1 MSPRRRC
8 GWWLAVAIAAAAQL
22 DAAAAPV
29 SQIDIV
35 SSVAGPADRAASDAL
50 VQQVVRRLP
59 PRWVERLQAPV
70 ALQWRDDLPAQVHG
84 RAIGQR
90 ILLDRALLQALRAQP
105 DSARGDVTAPPTRA
119 AMAAL
124 VHELAHVLD
133 RGSGSA
139 LSRDPR
145 LRDLAGWQV
154 RPWRIGRGANRFSDR
169 SPDDYE
175 RRSPAE
181 FVAVNLEHFV
191 LDPDYACRR
200 PALAAWLSQQ
210 LGPPQDAAPCTPAL
224 PYLQADN
231 DAGAMSLLTL
241 DPARVY
247 AVDYLLA
254 EGNEQPMSRWGHSML
269 RLVICAPGRAPGPAC
284 RLDLQYHRV
293 LSFRAFV
300 GDVQIS
306 SWRGLTGSYPSRLF
320 VLPLNQVVDEY
331 TKVELRA
338 LSSVPLAL
346 TPAEIAALLARAAQV
361 HWSYDGRYYFVSN
374 NCAVETYKLLHD
386 GVPRLA
392 AASLSSITPRGV
404 RQRLQRAG
412 IADMA
417 VLDDRA
423 QATRQGYYFESAATH
438 YQAMFDVLRRGL
450 PVPQTSVAQWLD
462 AAPQARAQWFDRGGL
477 RETAAA
483 LLLEQAALRRQELL
497 ARDAIKHLLRP
508 GSVEL
513 GTVQAQLQQLFAR
526 QAQLSHPAAL
536 LDGDGYGLPQPNEHD
551 RLIAQVKRSSAGL
564 ADGWKQLQHQ
574 GRQQLPPLLRERLTQ
589 GEANVQQLQAR
600 LRVLARGDA
609 AADQTQSEM
618 GVPLQ
623 VQ

>member
-1 MSPRRRC
+1 MR
-8 GWWLAVAIAAAAQL
+8 
-22 DAAAAPV
+22 DAAPI
-29 SQIDIV
+29 Q
-35 SSVAGPADRAASDAL
+35 
-50 VQQVVRRLP
+50 
-59 PRWVERLQAPV
+59 
-70 ALQWRDDLPAQVHG
+70 LQWRRDLPAQVHG
-84 RAIGQR
+84 RAIGNR
-90 ILLDRALLQALRAQP
+90 ILLDQTLLDAWSMQSA
-105 DSARGDVTAPPTRA
+105 SARSDIGAPATRA

-124 VHELAHVLD
+124 VHELAHVRD
-133 RGSGSA
+133 RGAGSA

-169 SPDDYE
+169 SPDAYE
-175 RRSPAE
+175 RHSPAE
-181 FVAVNLEHFV
+181 FVAVNLEHYV
-191 LDPDYACRR
+191 LDADYACRR
-200 PALAAWLSQQ
+200 PALAAWFSER
-210 LGPPQDAAPCTPAL
+210 LGPPQDAAACAPTL

-231 DAGAMSLLTL
+231 DAGAMSLLAL

-269 RLVICAPGRAPGPAC
+269 RLVICAPGRVPGPAC

-320 VLPLNQVVDEY
+320 VLPLNQVIDEY

-346 TPAEIAALLARAAQV
+346 SPDEIVALLTRAAQV
-361 HWSYDGRYYFVSN
+361 HWSYDGRYYFISN

-386 GVPRLA
+386 SVPRLA
-392 AASLSSITPRGV
+392 AAGLSSITPRGV

-412 IADMA
+412 LADLR

-423 QATRQGYYFESAATH
+423 QATRQGYYFESAAAH
-438 YQAMFDVLRRGL
+438 YQAMFDVLRRGI

-462 AAPQARAQWFDRGGL
+462 AAPDARAQWFKRGGL

-483 LLLEQAALRRQELL
+483 LLLEQAALRRQELV
-497 ARDAIKHLLRP
+497 ARDALKRLLRP
-508 GSVEL
+508 GIAERAA
-513 GTVQAQLQQLFAR
+513 VQDQLQSLFAR

-536 LDGDGYGLPQPNEHD
+536 LDGSGFDGPGYGLPQADEQQ
-551 RLIAQVKRSSAGL
+551 RVSAQVARASSGL
-564 ADGWKQLQHQ
+564 ADGWKQLQAL
-574 GRQQLPPLLRERLTQ
+574 GRQQLPAELRADLEQ
-589 GEANVQQLQAR
+589 GEANVETLRAR
-600 LRVLARGDA
+600 LRMLAQPVQA
-609 AADQTQSEM
+609 VAS
-618 GVPLQ
+618 VPVPAQQALGEQ
-623 VQ
+623 

>member
-1 MSPRRRC
+1 MSLRRRC
-8 GWWLAVAIAAAAQL
+8 GWLL
-22 DAAAAPV
+22 L
-29 SQIDIV
+29 
-35 SSVAGPADRAASDAL
+35 AASIAPQAQAELLVDLVPSDLPPAQMEASNAL
-50 VQQVVRRLP
+50 VQHVAQRLP
-59 PRWVERLQAPV
+59 QGWTQRLGAPIQ
-70 ALQWRDDLPAQVHG
+70 LQWRSDLPAQVHG
-84 RAIGQR
+84 RAIGNR
-90 ILLDRALLQALRAQP
+90 ILLDRALLQAWSAQP
-105 DSARGDVTAPPTRA
+105 EEARGDSNAPATRA

-124 VHELAHVLD
+124 IHELAHVLD
-133 RGSGSA
+133 RSANSA

-154 RPWRIGRGANRFSDR
+154 RPWRVGRGANQFSDR

-181 FVAVNLEHFV
+181 FVAVNLEHYV
-191 LDPDYACRR
+191 LDADYACRR
-200 PALAAWLSQQ
+200 PALAAWFAQRI
-210 LGPPQDAAPCTPAL
+210 GKPHGVVPCENTL

-231 DAGAMSLLTL
+231 DAGAMSLLRL

-254 EGNEQPMSRWGHSML
+254 EGNQQPMSRWGHSML
-269 RLVICAPGRAPGPAC
+269 RLVICAPGRVPGPAC

-338 LSSVPLAL
+338 LSSVPLTL
-346 TPAEIAALLARAAQV
+346 TPDEIAGLLTRAAQV
-361 HWSYDGRYYFVSN
+361 HWSYDGRYYFIGN

-392 AASLSSITPRGV
+392 AANLSSITPRGV

-412 IADMA
+412 IANTQ
-417 VLDDRA
+417 VLDDPA
-423 QATRQGYYFESAATH
+423 QAIRQGYYFESAAAH
-438 YQAMFDVLRRGL
+438 YQAMFDVLRRGV
-450 PVPQTSVAQWLD
+450 PVPQTSLAQWLD
-462 AAPQARAQWFDRGGL
+462 AASGARAQWLERGGL

-497 ARDAIKHLLRP
+497 ARDALKRLLQAGMAGR
-508 GSVEL
+508 E
-513 GTVQAQLQQLFAR
+513 TVQGQLQSLFAR
-526 QAQLSHPAAL
+526 EAQLSHPAIL
-536 LDGDGYGLPQPNEHD
+536 LGSTGYGLPQAGEQQQLSA
-551 RLIAQVKRSSAGL
+551 RVAQDSEVLVG
-564 ADGWKQLQHQ
+564 GWKQLQLA
-574 GRQQLPPLLRERLTQ
+574 GRRQLPANLRDGLEQ
-589 GEANVQQLQAR
+589 GEANVARLRAR

-609 AADQTQSEM
+609 AVDQAQSEM
-618 GVPLQ
+618 DAPFQ

>member
-1 MSPRRRC
+1 MSLRGRC
-8 GWWLAVAIAAAAQL
+8 GWLLLAALIAPQAQAELLVEVVPSDLPAAE
-22 DAAAAPV
+22 
-29 SQIDIV
+29 IE
-35 SSVAGPADRAASDAL
+35 ASNAL
-50 VQQVVRRLP
+50 VQLVARRLP
-59 PRWVERLQAPV
+59 QGWTQRMTAPIQ
-70 ALQWRDDLPAQVHG
+70 LQWRTDLPAQVHG
-84 RAIGQR
+84 RAIGNR
-90 ILLDRALLQALRAQP
+90 ILLDRALLQAWSAQS
-105 DSARGDVTAPPTRA
+105 DEARFDRNAAATLP

-124 VHELAHVLD
+124 IHELAHVLD
-133 RGSGSA
+133 RGAGSA
-139 LSRDPR
+139 LSRDRR

-154 RPWRIGRGANRFSDR
+154 RPWRLGRGANRFSDR
-169 SPDDYE
+169 SPDGYE

-181 FVAVNLEHFV
+181 FVAVNLEHYV
-191 LDPDYACRR
+191 LDADYACRR
-200 PALAAWLSQQ
+200 PALAAWFAQR
-210 LGPPQDAAPCTPAL
+210 LGPPQGAVRCESAL

-231 DAGAMSLLTL
+231 DAGAMSLLSL
-241 DPARVY
+241 DPVRVY

-284 RLDLQYHRV
+284 RLDLEYHRV

-338 LSSVPLAL
+338 LSSVPLTLA
-346 TPAEIAALLARAAQV
+346 PDEIAALLKRAAQV
-361 HWSYDGRYYFVSN
+361 HWSYDGRYYFIGN

-392 AASLSSITPRGV
+392 AANLSSITPRGL

-412 IADMA
+412 IADLR
-417 VLDDRA
+417 VLDDPA
-423 QATRQGYYFESAATH
+423 HAIRQGYYFESAAAH
-438 YQAMFDVLRRGL
+438 YQAMFDVLRRGIA
-450 PVPQTSVAQWLD
+450 VPQTTVAQWLD
-462 AAPQARAQWFDRGGL
+462 AAPEVRAQWFDRGGL

-497 ARDAIKHLLRP
+497 ARDALKRLVQP
-508 GSVEL
+508 GMAARDA
-513 GTVQAQLQQLFAR
+513 VQGQLQALFGR
-526 QAQLSHPAAL
+526 QAQLSHPAVL
-536 LDGDGYGLPQPNEHD
+536 SGSTGYGLPQAEEQQ
-551 RLIAQVKRSSAGL
+551 RLSARVAQESAVL
-564 ADGWKQLQHQ
+564 VDGWKQLQRA
-574 GRQQLPPLLRERLTQ
+574 GRQQLPADVRNGLEQ
-589 GEANVQQLQAR
+589 GEANVERLRAH

-609 AADQTQSEM
+609 AADNVRPDM
-618 GVPLQ
+618 RMPLQ

>member
-1 MSPRRRC
+1 MSVVGSELTP
-8 GWWLAVAIAAAAQL
+8 
-22 DAAAAPV
+22 
-29 SQIDIV
+29 SE
-35 SSVAGPADRAASDAL
+35 RAASQAL
-50 VQQVVRRLP
+50 LQQVEQRLP
-59 PRWVERLQAPV
+59 AGWVTRDAPPIQ
-70 ALQWRDDLPAQVHG
+70 LQWRRDLPAQVHG
-84 RAIGQR
+84 RAIGNR
-90 ILLDRALLQALRAQP
+90 ILLDHALLDAWSMQP
-105 DSARGDVTAPPTRA
+105 ASARTDISAPATRA

-124 VHELAHVLD
+124 VHELGHVRD
-133 RGSGSA
+133 RAAGSA

-154 RPWRIGRGANRFSDR
+154 RPWRVGRGANRFSDR
-169 SPDDYE
+169 SPDAYE

-181 FVAVNLEHFV
+181 FVAVNLEHYV
-191 LDPDYACRR
+191 LDADYACRR
-200 PALAAWLSQQ
+200 PALAAWFSER
-210 LGPPQDAAPCTPAL
+210 LGPPHVAAACAPTL

-231 DAGAMSLLTL
+231 DAGAMSLLAL

-320 VLPLNQVVDEY
+320 VLPLNQVIDEY

-346 TPAEIAALLARAAQV
+346 RPDEIAALLTRAAQV
-361 HWSYDGRYYFVSN
+361 HWSYDGRYYFISN

-392 AASLSSITPRGV
+392 EAGVSSITPRGV

-412 IADMA
+412 LADLH

-423 QATRQGYYFESAATH
+423 QATRQGYYFESAAAH
-438 YQAMFDVLRRGL
+438 YQAMFDVLRRGI
-450 PVPQTSVAQWLD
+450 PVPQMSVAQWLD
-462 AAPQARAQWFDRGGL
+462 AAPGARAQWFDRGGL

-483 LLLEQAALRRQELL
+483 LLLEQAALRRQELI
-497 ARDAIKHLLRP
+497 ARDALKRLLRP
-508 GSVEL
+508 GIAERAA
-513 GTVQAQLQQLFAR
+513 VQDQLQSLFAR
-526 QAQLSHPAAL
+526 QARLSHPAAL
-536 LDGDGYGLPQPNEHD
+536 LDGPGYGLPQADEQH
-551 RLIAQVKRSSAGL
+551 RVSAQVAQASSGL
-564 ADGWKQLQHQ
+564 ADGWKQLQAL
-574 GRQQLPPLLRERLTQ
+574 GRQQLSAELRDDLEQ
-589 GEANVQQLQAR
+589 SEANVERLRAR
-600 LRVLARGDA
+600 LRVLAQPVQAVA
-609 AADQTQSEM
+609 AAGSATAK
-618 GVPLQ
+618 
-623 VQ
+623 

>member
-1 MSPRRRC
+1 MSLRRRC
-8 GWWLAVAIAAAAQL
+8 GWLLPAALIAPQAQAELLVEVVPSDLPAAE
-22 DAAAAPV
+22 
-29 SQIDIV
+29 IE
-35 SSVAGPADRAASDAL
+35 ASNAL
-50 VQQVVRRLP
+50 VQLVARRLP
-59 PRWVERLQAPV
+59 QGWTQRMTAPIQ
-70 ALQWRDDLPAQVHG
+70 LQWRTDLPAQVHG
-84 RAIGQR
+84 RAIGNR
-90 ILLDRALLQALRAQP
+90 ILLDRALLQAWSAQS
-105 DSARGDVTAPPTRA
+105 DEARSDRNAAATRA

-124 VHELAHVLD
+124 IHELAHVLD
-133 RGSGSA
+133 RGAGSA
-139 LSRDPR
+139 LSRDRR

-154 RPWRIGRGANRFSDR
+154 RPWRLGRGANRFSDR
-169 SPDDYE
+169 SPDGYE

-181 FVAVNLEHFV
+181 FVAVNLEHYV
-191 LDPDYACRR
+191 LDADYACRR
-200 PALAAWLSQQ
+200 PALAAWFAQR
-210 LGPPQDAAPCTPAL
+210 LGPPQGAVRCESAL

-231 DAGAMSLLTL
+231 DAGAMSLLSL

-338 LSSVPLAL
+338 LSSVPLTLA
-346 TPAEIAALLARAAQV
+346 PDEIAALLKRAAQV
-361 HWSYDGRYYFVSN
+361 HWSYDGRYYFISN

-392 AASLSSITPRGV
+392 AANLSSIMPRGL

-412 IADMA
+412 IADLR
-417 VLDDRA
+417 VLDDPA
-423 QATRQGYYFESAATH
+423 HAIRQGYYFESAAAH
-438 YQAMFDVLRRGL
+438 YQAMFDVLRRGIA
-450 PVPQTSVAQWLD
+450 VPQTTVAQWLD
-462 AAPQARAQWFDRGGL
+462 AAPEVRAQWFDRGGL

-497 ARDAIKHLLRP
+497 ARDALKRLVQQP
-508 GSVEL
+508 GMAARDA
-513 GTVQAQLQQLFAR
+513 VQGQLQALFAR
-526 QAQLSHPAAL
+526 QAQLSHPAVL
-536 LDGDGYGLPQPNEHD
+536 SGSTGYGLPQAEEQQ
-551 RLIAQVKRSSAGL
+551 RLSARVAQESAVL
-564 ADGWKQLQHQ
+564 VDGWKQLQRA
-574 GRQQLPPLLRERLTQ
+574 GRQQLPADVRNGLEQ
-589 GEANVQQLQAR
+589 GEANVERLRAH

-609 AADQTQSEM
+609 AADNVQPDM
-618 GVPLQ
+618 RMPLQ

>member
-1 MSPRRRC
+1 MSLRRRC
-8 GWWLAVAIAAAAQL
+8 GWLLLAALVAPQAQAELLVEVVRSDLPAAE
-22 DAAAAPV
+22 
-29 SQIDIV
+29 IE
-35 SSVAGPADRAASDAL
+35 ASNAL
-50 VQQVVRRLP
+50 VQSVARRLP
-59 PRWVERLQAPV
+59 QGWTQRMTAPIQ
-70 ALQWRDDLPAQVHG
+70 LQWRTDLPAQVHG
-84 RAIGQR
+84 RAIGNR
-90 ILLDRALLQALRAQP
+90 ILLDRALLQAWSAQS
-105 DSARGDVTAPPTRA
+105 DDARSDQNAAATRA

-124 VHELAHVLD
+124 IHELAHVFD
-133 RGSGSA
+133 RGARSA
-139 LSRDPR
+139 WSRDRR

-154 RPWRIGRGANRFSDR
+154 RPWRVGRSDNRFSDR
-169 SPDDYE
+169 SPDEYE

-181 FVAVNLEHFV
+181 FVAVNLEHYV
-191 LDPDYACRR
+191 LDADYTCRR
-200 PALAAWLSQQ
+200 PALAAWFAQRI
-210 LGPPQDAAPCTPAL
+210 GPPQIVTPCETAL

-346 TPAEIAALLARAAQV
+346 TPDEVAALLERAAQV
-361 HWSYDGRYYFVSN
+361 HWSYDGRYYFIGN

-392 AASLSSITPRGV
+392 AANLSSITPRGL
-404 RQRLQRAG
+404 RQRLQRDG
-412 IADMA
+412 IADLH
-417 VLDDRA
+417 VLDDPA
-423 QATRQGYYFESAATH
+423 QATRQGYYFESAAAH
-438 YQAMFDVLRRGL
+438 YQAMFDVLRRGIA
-450 PVPQTSVAQWLD
+450 VPQTTVAQWLD
-462 AAPQARAQWFDRGGL
+462 AAPEMRAQWFGRGGL

-483 LLLEQAALRRQELL
+483 LLLEQAALRREELL
-497 ARDAIKHLLRP
+497 ARDALKRLLQP
-508 GSVEL
+508 GMAAREA
-513 GTVQAQLQQLFAR
+513 VQGQLQALFAR
-526 QAQLSHPAAL
+526 QAQLSHPAVL
-536 LDGDGYGLPQPNEHD
+536 LGSAGYGLPQADEQQQLSA
-551 RLIAQVKRSSAGL
+551 RVAQESAVL
-564 ADGWKQLQHQ
+564 VDGWKQLQLA
-574 GRQQLPPLLRERLTQ
+574 GRQQLPTNVRTGLQQ
-589 GEANVQQLQAR
+589 GEANVERLRAR

-609 AADQTQSEM
+609 AADKAHSEVRIPM
-618 GVPLQ
+618 Q

>member
-1 MSPRRRC
+1 MSVVGSELTP
-8 GWWLAVAIAAAAQL
+8 
-22 DAAAAPV
+22 
-29 SQIDIV
+29 SE
-35 SSVAGPADRAASDAL
+35 RAASQAL
-50 VQQVVRRLP
+50 LQQVEQRLP
-59 PRWVERLQAPV
+59 AGWVTRDAPPIQ
-70 ALQWRDDLPAQVHG
+70 LQWRRDLPAQVHG
-84 RAIGQR
+84 RAIGNR
-90 ILLDRALLQALRAQP
+90 ILLDHALLDAWSMQP
-105 DSARGDVTAPPTRA
+105 ASARTDISAPATRA

-124 VHELAHVLD
+124 VHELGHVRD
-133 RGSGSA
+133 RAAGSA

-154 RPWRIGRGANRFSDR
+154 RPWRVGRGANRFSDR
-169 SPDDYE
+169 SPDAYE

-181 FVAVNLEHFV
+181 FVAVNLEHYV
-191 LDPDYACRR
+191 LDADYACRR
-200 PALAAWLSQQ
+200 PALAAWFSER
-210 LGPPQDAAPCTPAL
+210 LGPPHVAAACAPTL

-231 DAGAMSLLTL
+231 DAGAMSLLAL

-306 SWRGLTGSYPSRLF
+306 SWRGLTGSYLSRLF
-320 VLPLNQVVDEY
+320 VLPLNQVIDEY

-346 TPAEIAALLARAAQV
+346 RPDEIAALLTRAAQV
-361 HWSYDGRYYFVSN
+361 HWSYDGRYYFISN

-392 AASLSSITPRGV
+392 EAGVSSITPRGV

-412 IADMA
+412 LADLH

-423 QATRQGYYFESAATH
+423 QATRQGYYFESAAAH
-438 YQAMFDVLRRGL
+438 YQAMFDVLRRGI
-450 PVPQTSVAQWLD
+450 PVPQMSVAQWLD
-462 AAPQARAQWFDRGGL
+462 AAPGARAQWFDRGGL

-483 LLLEQAALRRQELL
+483 LLLEQAALRRQELI
-497 ARDAIKHLLRP
+497 ARDALKRLLRP
-508 GSVEL
+508 GIAERAA
-513 GTVQAQLQQLFAR
+513 VQDQLQSLFAR
-526 QAQLSHPAAL
+526 QARLSHPAAL
-536 LDGDGYGLPQPNEHD
+536 LDGPGYGLPQADEQH
-551 RLIAQVKRSSAGL
+551 RVSAQVAQASSGL
-564 ADGWKQLQHQ
+564 ADGWKQLQAL
-574 GRQQLPPLLRERLTQ
+574 GRQQLSAELRDDLEQ
-589 GEANVQQLQAR
+589 SEANVERLRAR
-600 LRVLARGDA
+600 LRVLAQPVQAVA
-609 AADQTQSEM
+609 AAGSATAK
-618 GVPLQ
+618 
-623 VQ
+623 

>member
-1 MSPRRRC
+1 MLQVSV
-8 GWWLAVAIAAAAQL
+8 VASEL
-22 DAAAAPV
+22 TP
-29 SQIDIV
+29 SE
-35 SSVAGPADRAASDAL
+35 RAASQAL
-50 VQQVVRRLP
+50 LQQVEQRLP
-59 PRWVERLQAPV
+59 AAWVTRDAAPIQ
-70 ALQWRDDLPAQVHG
+70 LQWRRDLPAQVHG
-84 RAIGQR
+84 RAIGNR
-90 ILLDRALLQALRAQP
+90 ILLDHALLDAWSMQP
-105 DSARGDVTAPPTRA
+105 AHARTDISAPATRA

-124 VHELAHVLD
+124 VHELAHVRD
-133 RGSGSA
+133 RGAGSA

-154 RPWRIGRGANRFSDR
+154 RPWRVGRGANRFSDR
-169 SPDDYE
+169 SPDAYE

-181 FVAVNLEHFV
+181 FVAVNLEHYV
-191 LDPDYACRR
+191 LDADYACRR
-200 PALAAWLSQQ
+200 PALAAWFSER
-210 LGPPQDAAPCTPAL
+210 LGPPHVAAACAPTL

-231 DAGAMSLLTL
+231 DAGAMSLLAL

-320 VLPLNQVVDEY
+320 VLPLNQVIDEY

-346 TPAEIAALLARAAQV
+346 RPDEIAALLTRAAQV
-361 HWSYDGRYYFVSN
+361 HWSYDGRYYFISN

-392 AASLSSITPRGV
+392 EAGVSSITPRGV

-412 IADMA
+412 LADLH

-423 QATRQGYYFESAATH
+423 QATRQGYYFESAAAH
-438 YQAMFDVLRRGL
+438 YQAMFDVLRRGI
-450 PVPQTSVAQWLD
+450 PVPQMSVAQWLD
-462 AAPQARAQWFDRGGL
+462 AAPGARAQWFDRGGL

-483 LLLEQAALRRQELL
+483 LLLEQAALRRQELI
-497 ARDAIKHLLRP
+497 ARDALKRLLRP
-508 GSVEL
+508 GIAERAA
-513 GTVQAQLQQLFAR
+513 VQDQLLRLFAR
-526 QAQLSHPAAL
+526 QSRLSHPAAL
-536 LDGDGYGLPQPNEHD
+536 LDGPGYGLPQADEQQ
-551 RLIAQVKRSSAGL
+551 RVRAQVAQASSGL
-564 ADGWKQLQHQ
+564 ADGWKHLQAL
-574 GRQQLPPLLRERLTQ
+574 GRQQLSAELRDDLEQ
-589 GEANVQQLQAR
+589 SEANVERLRAR
-600 LRVLARGDA
+600 LRVLAQPVQAVA
-609 AADQTQSEM
+609 A
-618 GVPLQ
+618 VPEQ
-623 VQ
+623 VIAK

>member
-1 MSPRRRC
+1 MSSPRRC
-8 GWWLAVAIAAAAQL
+8 WWLWLAAAIAPAAQAEL
-22 DAAAAPV
+22 RIDVDPQGLSAA
-29 SQIDIV
+29 QIDTTH
-35 SSVAGPADRAASDAL
+35 AL
-50 VQQVVRRLP
+50 VKQVAQRLP
-59 PRWVERLQAPV
+59 PAWMQRIDAPIQ
-70 ALQWRDDLPAQVHG
+70 LQWRTDLPAHVHG
-84 RAIGQR
+84 RAIGRR
-90 ILLDRALLQALRAQP
+90 ILLDRALLDAWSAQA
-105 DSARGDVTAPPTRA
+105 TATQTDPEAPATRA
-119 AMAAL
+119 AMAAV

-133 RGSGSA
+133 RSA
-139 LSRDPR
+139 HGGLSRDPR

-181 FVAVNLEHFV
+181 FVAVNLEHYV
-191 LDPDYACRR
+191 LDADYHCRR
-200 PALAAWLSQQ
+200 PALAAWFAEQV
-210 LGPPQDAAPCTPAL
+210 GGMPDATHCETTL

-231 DAGAMSLLTL
+231 DAGAMSLLAL

-254 EGNEQPMSRWGHSML
+254 EGNAQPMSRWGHSML
-269 RLVICAPGRAPGPAC
+269 RLVICAPGRTPGPDC

-338 LSSVPLAL
+338 LSSVPLTLA
-346 TPAEIAALLARAAQV
+346 PGEIAALLARAAQV
-361 HWSYDGRYYFVSN
+361 HWSYDGRYYFIGN
-374 NCAVETYKLLHD
+374 NCAVETFKLLHD

-392 AASLSSITPRGV
+392 AARLSSITPRGV

-412 IADMA
+412 IADMQ
-417 VLDDRA
+417 VLDDPA
-423 QATRQGYYFESAATH
+423 QAIRQGYYFESAAAH
-438 YQAMFDVLRRGL
+438 YQTMFEVIRRGL
-450 PVPQTSVAQWLD
+450 PVPQTSVEQWLD
-462 AAPQARAQWFDRGGL
+462 ARADARAQWFDRGGL

-497 ARDAIKHLLRP
+497 ARDALKRLLTP
-508 GSVEL
+508 GAAGRDSVQ
-513 GTVQAQLQQLFAR
+513 GQLQSLFAR
-526 QAQLSHPAAL
+526 QARLSHPATL
-536 LDGDGYGLPQPNEHD
+536 LGSAGYGLPQAEEQQD
-551 RLIAQVKRSSAGL
+551 LSVRVAQETGVL
-564 ADGWKQLQHQ
+564 VDGWKQLQAL
-574 GRQQLPPLLRERLTQ
+574 GRQQLPADVRAGLEQ
-589 GEANVQQLQAR
+589 GEANVQRLRAR

-609 AADQTQSEM
+609 AADKR
-618 GVPLQ
+618 LQ
-623 VQ
+623 R

>member
-1 MSPRRRC
+1 MSPRQRC
-8 GWWLAVAIAAAAQL
+8 GWWLAVAIAAAAQR

-29 SQIDIV
+29 SQINIV
-35 SSVAGPADRAASDAL
+35 ASVSEPADRAASDAL
-50 VQQVVRRLP
+50 VQQVVRRLS
-59 PRWVERLQAPV
+59 PRWAERLKAPI
-70 ALQWRDDLPAQVHG
+70 ALQWRDDLPARVHG

-90 ILLDRALLQALRAQP
+90 ILLDRALLQAWRAQP
-105 DSARGDVTAPPTRA
+105 DSARSDVTAPPTRA

-154 RPWRIGRGANRFSDR
+154 RPWRIGRGANHFSDR

-210 LGPPQDAAPCTPAL
+210 LGPPQGAASCTPAL

-269 RLVICAPGRAPGPAC
+269 RLVICAPGRALGPAC

-361 HWSYDGRYYFVSN
+361 HWSYDGRYYFIGN

-392 AASLSSITPRGV
+392 AARLSSIIPRGV

-450 PVPQTSVAQWLD
+450 PVPQTSVTQWLD

-497 ARDAIKHLLRP
+497 ARDALKRLL
-508 GSVEL
+508 
-513 GTVQAQLQQLFAR
+513 QAGVVGRETMQGQLQSLFAR
-526 QAQLSHPAAL
+526 EAQLSHPAIL
-536 LDGDGYGLPQPNEHD
+536 LGSTGYGLPQADEQ
-551 RLIAQVKRSSAGL
+551 RQLSARVAQDSDVLVG
-564 ADGWKQLQHQ
+564 GWKQLQLL
-574 GRQQLPPLLRERLTQ
+574 GRQHLPANLRSGLEQ
-589 GEANVQQLQAR
+589 GEANVAQLRTR
-600 LRVLARGDA
+600 LRLLARGDA
-609 AADQTQSEM
+609 AAENVQADM
-618 GVPLQ
+618 RLPLQ

>member
-1 MSPRRRC
+1 MR
-8 GWWLAVAIAAAAQL
+8 
-22 DAAAAPV
+22 DAAPI
-29 SQIDIV
+29 Q
-35 SSVAGPADRAASDAL
+35 
-50 VQQVVRRLP
+50 
-59 PRWVERLQAPV
+59 
-70 ALQWRDDLPAQVHG
+70 LQWRRDLPAQVHG
-84 RAIGQR
+84 RAIGNR
-90 ILLDRALLQALRAQP
+90 ILLDQTLLDAWSMQSA
-105 DSARGDVTAPPTRA
+105 SARSDIGAPATRA

-124 VHELAHVLD
+124 VHELAHVRD
-133 RGSGSA
+133 RGAGSA

-169 SPDDYE
+169 SPDAYE
-175 RRSPAE
+175 RHSPAE
-181 FVAVNLEHFV
+181 FVAVNLEHYV
-191 LDPDYACRR
+191 LDADYACRR
-200 PALAAWLSQQ
+200 PALAAWFSER
-210 LGPPQDAAPCTPAL
+210 LGPPQDAAACAPTL

-231 DAGAMSLLTL
+231 DAGAMSLLAL

-269 RLVICAPGRAPGPAC
+269 RLVICAPGRVPGPAC

-320 VLPLNQVVDEY
+320 VLPLNQVIDEY

-346 TPAEIAALLARAAQV
+346 SPDEIAALLTRAAQV
-361 HWSYDGRYYFVSN
+361 HWSYDGRYYFISN

-392 AASLSSITPRGV
+392 AAGLSSITPRGV

-412 IADMA
+412 LADLR

-423 QATRQGYYFESAATH
+423 QATRQGYYFESAAAH
-438 YQAMFDVLRRGL
+438 YQAMFDVLRRGI

-462 AAPQARAQWFDRGGL
+462 AAPDARAQWFERGGL

-483 LLLEQAALRRQELL
+483 LLLEQAALRRQELV
-497 ARDAIKHLLRP
+497 ARDALKRLLRP
-508 GSVEL
+508 GIAERAA
-513 GTVQAQLQQLFAR
+513 VQDQLQSLFAR

-536 LDGDGYGLPQPNEHD
+536 LDGSGFDGPGYGLPQADEQQ
-551 RLIAQVKRSSAGL
+551 RVSAKVARASSGL
-564 ADGWKQLQHQ
+564 ADGWKQLQAL
-574 GRQQLPPLLRERLTQ
+574 GRQQLPAELRADLEQ
-589 GEANVQQLQAR
+589 GEANVETLRAR
-600 LRVLARGDA
+600 LRMLAQPVQA
-609 AADQTQSEM
+609 VAS
-618 GVPLQ
+618 VPVPAHQALGEQ
-623 VQ
+623 